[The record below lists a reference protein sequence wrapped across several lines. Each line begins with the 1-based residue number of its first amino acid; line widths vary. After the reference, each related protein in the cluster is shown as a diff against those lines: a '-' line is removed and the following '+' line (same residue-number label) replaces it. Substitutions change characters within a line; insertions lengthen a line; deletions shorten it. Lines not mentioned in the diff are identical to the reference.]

1 MYKKLTNKTAIVTG
15 ASGNGLGRSIALTL
29 AKEGANVVINYKNS
43 KNKADEIVQYIR
55 AHDGNAIAVQ
65 ANIFEEKGCGILV
78 REAVK
83 QYGKVDI
90 LIIGPGAGW
99 NMEPIENLNVERSL
113 QDINGEIAP
122 IYHFFSKVLPIMYQQ
137 KWGRIIGI
145 SVLSNP
151 PSPSYSFNVA
161 KRARTEALMQASH
174 EAWKNNVTINA
185 ISPGPVGHIEQ
196 FNKAIA
202 LTNKDDE
209 WITRK
214 NITPQDIAE
223 AVLFLCSDE
232 AAFISGTEINFRFNQ
247 SH

>member
-43 KNKADEIVQYIR
+43 KNKANEIVQYIR
-55 AHDGNAIAVQ
+55 ANNGNSIAVQ
-65 ANIFEEKGCGILV
+65 ANIFEEKGCNILV
-78 REAVK
+78 RETVK

-99 NMEPIENLNVERSL
+99 NMEPIENLNIKRSL
-113 QDINGEIAP
+113 EDINGEIAP
-122 IYHFFSKVLPIMYQQ
+122 IYYLFPKVLPIMYQQ
-137 KWGRIIGI
+137 KWGWIIGI
-145 SVLSNP
+145 SVLANP

-161 KRARTEALMQASH
+161 KRARTEALLQASH

-196 FNKAIA
+196 FDTAIHLA
-202 LTNKDDE
+202 AKEDE
-209 WITRK
+209 WKTRK

-223 AVLFLCSDE
+223 TVLFLCSE
-232 AAFISGTEINFRFNQ
+232 GAAYVTGTEMNFRFK
-247 SH
+247 